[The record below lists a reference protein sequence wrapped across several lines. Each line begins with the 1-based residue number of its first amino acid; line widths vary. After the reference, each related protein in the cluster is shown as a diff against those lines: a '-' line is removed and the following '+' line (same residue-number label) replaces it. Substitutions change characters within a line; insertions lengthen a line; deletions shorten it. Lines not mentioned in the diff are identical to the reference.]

1 MGGKRWREVS
11 DVAQVAASYLRC
23 HPRVEVVRYP
33 GLKGD
38 PLFDKAA
45 RTLVGGFGPY
55 VDVRVAGEWRY
66 LEFGP
71 VDARESVLELERS
84 LASS

>member
-1 MGGKRWREVS
+1 MGHNRWREVS

-45 RTLVGGFGPY
+45 RMLVGGFGPY